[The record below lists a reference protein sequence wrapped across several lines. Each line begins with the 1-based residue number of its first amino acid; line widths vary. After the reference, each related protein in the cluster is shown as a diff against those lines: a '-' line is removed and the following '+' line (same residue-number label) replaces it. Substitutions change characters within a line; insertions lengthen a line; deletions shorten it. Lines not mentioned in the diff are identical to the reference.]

1 MIKTIKSL
9 PISEETLGAYL
20 EGKLSELDRINVENF
35 LNNNPELREFV
46 DEIQFDDVNY
56 DESIYDYFPDFDS
69 EFSLPDLTDYSE
81 DDSIEVTPINDDIDN
96 DADIISNELNDDL
109 DDSDNGSLEITDNSL
124 ISEYMDNAD
133 SYDLDDFDD
142 FVG

>member
-20 EGKLSELDRINVENF
+20 EGKLSELDRINVENL

-69 EFSLPDLTDYSE
+69 EFSLPDLPDYSE